1 MSKNY
6 DRIATVNIDIESP
19 IVDDTSFDNLLIVGP
34 PPKKKPSKDPA
45 KVGVYASIDE
55 VIAAGFATS
64 GEEADPIGVA
74 AMVAFGQSPTPTAV
88 YIAPQQLQ
96 PEQEFGGEV
105 EDVIDTI
112 RRAMGVSGWYVLCT
126 AGIDSEK
133 YDEIAAYIETQE
145 KMFVYT
151 ETDYFEQASP
161 EERKA
166 VVANTYFR
174 TAGIFAKETSD
185 QEAEAI
191 PEYNQ
196 YAHVA
201 FAAKW
206 LSYESGSETTAF
218 KTLSMI
224 APSELTTD
232 EMDALVKANLNYF
245 VTVGSKNVTLNG
257 KTMAGEWAD
266 VIRFRDWLK
275 NDMQVRVVNVFMQNA
290 KVTFNDGGIGLVQN
304 AMLESLRAGQ
314 NVGGIADDEFDADGG
329 TIPGFEVRVPSA
341 VDLSAE
347 DRASRKLAGLK
358 FRARIASAIHFAD
371 VTGSLTYT
379 L

>member
-64 GEEADPIGVA
+64 GEEADPIGEA

-105 EDVIDTI
+105 EDVLDTI

-161 EERKA
+161 EERNA

-185 QEAEAI
+185 QEVEAM
-191 PEYNQ
+191 PAYNK

-218 KTLSMI
+218 KTLSLI

-341 VDLSAE
+341 ADLSAE